1 MFDSLSSRLEGV
13 IKKIRGKG
21 RLTDDDV
28 DEVLK
33 EIRTALLE
41 ADVNVGVVRNVT
53 ARIREQAVGAKLSQA
68 LDPGQQIVKIVNNE
82 LTAMLGGET
91 LKINYASRPPT
102 VVLMAG
108 LQGSGKTTNSAKLA
122 RWFKSQGRQPL
133 MVGADLQRPAAVE
146 QLRTLGR
153 QIDVPVF
160 SEPGD
165 PVSTARRGLEEARR
179 LGRDVLIVDTA
190 GRLSI
195 DAEMMEQVRQI
206 SAAVQP
212 DYTFLVID
220 AMTGQ
225 DAVGVAEAFHATL
238 AIDGVIMS
246 KLDGDARGGAAL
258 SVKEVIGRPIAFAS
272 TGEKLNEFEQFHPD
286 RMAGRIL
293 GMGDMLSLIEHAEQA
308 FEKDQAEAAAEKM
321 MEGEFTLDDFLEQ
334 MQALKK
340 MGPLGNLLGMMPG
353 MPKELKGAEIGDDQL
368 KPVEAII
375 RSMTLLERRK
385 PEIING
391 SRRTRIANGSGTTVG
406 DVNRL
411 VKQFGEMQKMMKKM
425 GGHGHGWQRQEGQEG
440 PQAWPT
446 WPVCLV
452 ASPTSIDSLSSFI
465 LCKEPWIRMAVKL
478 RLTRVG
484 KTKQPQYRVVAT
496 DSRSPRDG
504 RFIQIVGTYNP
515 RTDPSTL
522 NIDNAKAVKWLMD
535 GAQPTERVKKL
546 LEVSGAM
553 AEFSAARAAK

>member
-1 MFDSLSSRLEGV
+1 M
-13 IKKIRGKG
+13 
-21 RLTDDDV
+21 
-28 DEVLK
+28 
-33 EIRTALLE
+33 
-41 ADVNVGVVRNVT
+41 
-53 ARIREQAVGAKLSQA
+53 
-68 LDPGQQIVKIVNNE
+68 
-82 LTAMLGGET
+82 
-91 LKINYASRPPT
+91 
-102 VVLMAG
+102 
-108 LQGSGKTTNSAKLA
+108 
-122 RWFKSQGRQPL
+122 
-133 MVGADLQRPAAVE
+133 
-146 QLRTLGR
+146 
-153 QIDVPVF
+153 
-160 SEPGD
+160 
-165 PVSTARRGLEEARR
+165 
-179 LGRDVLIVDTA
+179 LIVDTA

-206 SAAVQP
+206 SQAVQP

-225 DAVGVAEAFHATL
+225 DAVSVAEAFHATL

-293 GMGDMLSLIEHAEQA
+293 GMGDMLSLIEQAEQV

-375 RSMTLLERRK
+375 RSMTLHGAAQARDDQRQSPHPDRQRQRHVGRRRQ
-385 PEIING
+385 P
-391 SRRTRIANGSGTTVG
+391 SRQAVQRDAEDDEEDGW
-406 DVNRL
+406 
-411 VKQFGEMQKMMKKM
+411 
-425 GGHGHGWQRQEGQEG
+425 HGHGRQGQEGQEG
-440 PQAWPT
+440 PRTCRT
-446 WPVCLV
+446 WAVCPV

-535 GAQPTERVKKL
+535 GAQPTERVRKL

>member
-1 MFDSLSSRLEGV
+1 MFDSLSSRLEGIV
-13 IKKIRGKG
+13 KRLRGKG
-21 RLTDDDV
+21 RLTEADV
-28 DEVLK
+28 DEMLQ

-41 ADVNVGVVRNVT
+41 ADVNVGVVRNVL
-53 ARIREQAVGAKLSQA
+53 ARIREQAVGARLSEA
-68 LDPGQQIVKIVNNE
+68 LDPSQQVIKIVNAE

-91 LKINYASRPPT
+91 LKISYASRPPT

-165 PVSTARRGLEEARR
+165 PVRTARRGLEEARR

-195 DAEMMEQVRQI
+195 DTAMMEEVRQI
-206 SAAVQP
+206 SLAVQP

-225 DAVGVAEAFHATL
+225 DAVSVAEAFHATL
-238 AIDGVIMS
+238 AIDGVILS

-293 GMGDMLSLIEHAEQA
+293 GMGDMLTLIEQAEQA
-308 FEKDQAEAAAEKM
+308 FEKDQAEVAAAKLM
-321 MEGEFTLDDFLEQ
+321 DGEFTLDDFLEQ

-340 MGPLGNLLGMMPG
+340 MGPLSNLMGMMPG

-375 RSMTLLERRK
+375 RSMTQFERRK
-385 PEIING
+385 PEVLNG
-391 SRRTRIANGSGTTVG
+391 SRRNRIAAGSGTTVG

-411 VKQFGEMQKMMKKM
+411 VKQFSEMQKMMKRMGAMSGMGKAGKKGKGGKPGRGLPGMPPGM
-425 GGHGHGWQRQEGQEG
+425 GGFPGMPGAGSGG
-440 PQAWPT
+440 PTPGG
-446 WPVCLV
+446 
-452 ASPTSIDSLSSFI
+452 F
-465 LCKEPWIRMAVKL
+465 
-478 RLTRVG
+478 
-484 KTKQPQYRVVAT
+484 PQ
-496 DSRSPRDG
+496 
-504 RFIQIVGTYNP
+504 FN
-515 RTDPSTL
+515 
-522 NIDNAKAVKWLMD
+522 
-535 GAQPTERVKKL
+535 
-546 LEVSGAM
+546 
-553 AEFSAARAAK
+553 